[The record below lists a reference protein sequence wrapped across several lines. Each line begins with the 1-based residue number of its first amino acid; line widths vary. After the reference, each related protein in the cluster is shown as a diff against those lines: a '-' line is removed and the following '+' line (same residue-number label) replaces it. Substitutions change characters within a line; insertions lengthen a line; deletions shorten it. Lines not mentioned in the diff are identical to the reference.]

1 MAARLL
7 GVRLTQAAG
16 SFPYSFTAYH
26 ELWLEHIT
34 FKSGFFLY
42 FLALKPGEL
51 TSIPQS
57 SVRPLKLRDF
67 QDSLTRVRP
76 SLTTASLQSYSDW
89 NNRFGDIQHASSTGA
104 AATAGETFQSKITS
118 LFSL

>member
-7 GVRLTQAAG
+7 SVRLPQAAS
-16 SFPYSFTAYH
+16 SFPYSFTAYP
-26 ELWLEHIT
+26 ELWLERIS
-34 FKSGFFLY
+34 FKSVFLY

-104 AATAGETFQSKITS
+104 GETFQSKITS